1 MTDRI
6 HTRIDPDLKQDVSNI
21 LNQLGLSESD
31 AIRMFY
37 NQIKLYQGLP
47 FDVRVPNK
55 ETLQAFDES
64 DYNKDTLKKYDD
76 FNEFAESL
84 K

>member
-6 HTRIDPDLKQDVSNI
+6 HARIDPDLKQDVSMI

-55 ETLQAFDES
+55 ETSQAFQES
-64 DYNKDTLKKYDD
+64 DENKDSLKTYSD
-76 FNEFAESL
+76 FNEFAQSL